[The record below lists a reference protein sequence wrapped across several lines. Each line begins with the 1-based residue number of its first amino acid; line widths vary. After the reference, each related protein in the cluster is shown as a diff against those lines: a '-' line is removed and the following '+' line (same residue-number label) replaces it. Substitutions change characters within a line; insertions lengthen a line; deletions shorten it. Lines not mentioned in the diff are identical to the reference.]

1 MTFNII
7 DQIMHRYSYILI
19 LLVLSIAAIAQDVI
33 MVEYNLVTKDSIS
46 HNFGTVDLF
55 EDSGAT
61 PSRISDEDLRPQ
73 IHELVAAIANANIID
88 SASVGYSGEQTVQ
101 YGRFELLY
109 KSATLSECLA
119 LTYHENAVVR
129 GYAFWGLAK
138 KHYKD
143 IEAVFDR
150 FSDDKT
156 IVLVF
161 QGCLGD
167 QVPLSL
173 YARWVVTPQMFDSD
187 CKKLASLRK
196 E

>member
-1 MTFNII
+1 M
-7 DQIMHRYSYILI
+7 
-19 LLVLSIAAIAQDVI
+19 
-33 MVEYNLVTKDSIS
+33 
-46 HNFGTVDLF
+46 
-55 EDSGAT
+55 
-61 PSRISDEDLRPQ
+61 
-73 IHELVAAIANANIID
+73 
-88 SASVGYSGEQTVQ
+88 
-101 YGRFELLY
+101 
-109 KSATLSECLA
+109 
-119 LTYHENAVVR
+119 VR